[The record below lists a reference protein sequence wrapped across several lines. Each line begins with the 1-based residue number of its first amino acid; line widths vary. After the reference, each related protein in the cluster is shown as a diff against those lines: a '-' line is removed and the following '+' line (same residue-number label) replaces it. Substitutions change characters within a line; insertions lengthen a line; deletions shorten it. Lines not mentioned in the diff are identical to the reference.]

1 LFTGIIESRG
11 TIAQVRSR
19 GQGLELHVLAQLPG
33 GPLVP
38 GESIAVSGPCLTVE
52 KVVDG
57 GFVVFASAETTART
71 TIGSLAR
78 GDRVNLE
85 RAMAASGRFGGHMVT
100 GHIDGIG
107 RLVQSQER
115 GEATG
120 LEFQV
125 GSEISRFIVA
135 RGSISIDGISLTV
148 TEADAGR
155 FKVVVIPH
163 TLSNTTLDGIKPG
176 ASVNVEV
183 DIVARYIF
191 AFTRPSD
198 GGITAARLAELG
210 WDVGD

>member
-1 LFTGIIESRG
+1 
-11 TIAQVRSR
+11 
-19 GQGLELHVLAQLPG
+19 
-33 GPLVP
+33 
-38 GESIAVSGPCLTVE
+38 
-52 KVVDG
+52 
-57 GFVVFASAETTART
+57 
-71 TIGSLAR
+71 
-78 GDRVNLE
+78 
-85 RAMAASGRFGGHMVT
+85 MVT

-120 LEFQV
+120 LIPV

-155 FKVVVIPH
+155 FKVMVIPH